1 MALKRLPRRLQHG
14 EEATLVEHLGELRSR
29 LLISLL
35 TLAPAFAVA
44 FAFQDDIVE
53 WLSKP
58 LPDDKQLVTLGVV
71 EPFTTAVK
79 VSMAVAVA
87 VTLPILLYQLWA
99 FLAPAIEESMQR
111 TVAVFAT
118 FSTVLFAGGVAFSY
132 FVVMPRALNFLTNFN
147 DDIFN
152 VQIRASYYFSFVTL
166 TMLATGL
173 AFQMPIFILA
183 LVRLRILTAAEA
195 PQQPPAGDRGDARLR
210 DPPPHRRP
218 CLARVGVLPA
228 ALPLRVLDLA
238 GVVHGEALEPRERAL
253 TLGGRVR
260 VLSADWVLPVEGEPI
275 EEGAIAIEDGRI
287 AAVGTAADLG
297 EGERFPEA
305 VIVPGFVNAHT
316 HLEYAVYAGF
326 GDGLSFGP
334 WISMHME
341 RKQRLDRADMEAIA
355 RLGAAECLR
364 SGITTVG
371 DLAFSG
377 ASAHACAGLGLRAI
391 VYLEVF
397 GAEAAEALRRF
408 EDNREYVSPALS
420 ERVRLG
426 VSPHAPYTCSTEV
439 YAASASLE
447 LPVATHLN
455 ESGDELDWL
464 LRGEGPWQPLAEM
477 LIEPDGQSGIR
488 RLAAA
493 GLLDD
498 RMVAAHC
505 VKVDDEEIELLSGHG
520 VAVAHCP
527 RSNALLGCGIA
538 PLAELRAAGLRVGI
552 GTDGVSSVPSH
563 DFFEELRTVVALARA
578 RDERADTISASDALE
593 LATLGGARAL
603 GLESEIGSLVPGKR
617 ADIAVVSLSGSPYL
631 PWEDPA
637 AAVVYGGAPER
648 VLTTLVDGEARYERG
663 GFEWHELIDEASS
676 ARGRM
681 LQNAAT
687 SATAISER

>member
-1 MALKRLPRRLQHG
+1 M
-14 EEATLVEHLGELRSR
+14 
-29 LLISLL
+29 
-35 TLAPAFAVA
+35 
-44 FAFQDDIVE
+44 
-53 WLSKP
+53 
-58 LPDDKQLVTLGVV
+58 
-71 EPFTTAVK
+71 
-79 VSMAVAVA
+79 
-87 VTLPILLYQLWA
+87 
-99 FLAPAIEESMQR
+99 
-111 TVAVFAT
+111 
-118 FSTVLFAGGVAFSY
+118 
-132 FVVMPRALNFLTNFN
+132 
-147 DDIFN
+147 
-152 VQIRASYYFSFVTL
+152 
-166 TMLATGL
+166 
-173 AFQMPIFILA
+173 
-183 LVRLRILTAAEA
+183 
-195 PQQPPAGDRGDARLR
+195 
-210 DPPPHRRP
+210 
-218 CLARVGVLPA
+218 RVI
-228 ALPLRVLDLA
+228 
-238 GVVHGEALEPRERAL
+238 
-253 TLGGRVR
+253 
-260 VLSADWVLPVEGEPI
+260 SADWVLPVEGEPI
-275 EEGAIAIEDGRI
+275 EGGAIAIEDGRI

-297 EGERFPEA
+297 EGERFLEA
-305 VIVPGFVNAHT
+305 VILPGFVNAHT

-334 WISMHME
+334 WISTHVE
-341 RKQRLDRADMEAIA
+341 RKRRLERADMEAIA
-355 RLGAAECLR
+355 RLGGAECLR
-364 SGITTVG
+364 SGITTAG

-377 ASAHACAGLGLRAI
+377 ASAHACAELGLRAI

-397 GAEAAEALRRF
+397 GTEPAEALRRF
-408 EDNREYVSPALS
+408 EDNREYVAPALS

-439 YAASASLE
+439 YAACASLD

-493 GLLDD
+493 GLLDE

-505 VKVDDEEIELLSGHG
+505 VKVDEEEIALLSRHG

-538 PLAELRAAGLRVGI
+538 PLAELRAAGLRVGV

-563 DFFEELRTVVALARA
+563 DFFEELRTVIALARA
-578 RDERADTISASDALE
+578 RDERADAISASAALE

-617 ADIAVVSLSGSPYL
+617 ADMAVVSLSGSPYL

-637 AAVVYGGAPER
+637 AAVVYGGAPDR

-663 GFEWHELIDEASS
+663 GFEWLELIDEASR